1 MKFEFYFLWC
11 GNTGGVTS
19 HEGALGIVEP
29 GGGVEDR
36 CHGFS
41 TNASW
46 EKNIR
51 GSIERVR

>member
-1 MKFEFYFLWC
+1 MRGIRNC
-11 GNTGGVTS
+11 G
-19 HEGALGIVEP
+19 ARR
-29 GGGVEDR
+29 GVEDR

-51 GSIERVR
+51 GSIEQVR